1 VLSLLKGLRSRLWKK
16 CSEYKINISLTH
28 ILKQK
33 DLRKEVSLKYKIEA
47 EDKGKK
53 NRGLEGNPHSSVYL
67 IYERIKER

>member
-1 VLSLLKGLRSRLWKK
+1 MEKK

-53 NRGLEGNPHSSVYL
+53 REVWRGIHIQVSM
-67 IYERIKER
+67 